1 MYKKV
6 FGFLIWIFALFSILY
21 TPLESKFIMH
31 VGEIDL
37 RTSLLDVTISLTKKQ
52 HILSF
57 GILSILLLNYF
68 LYEKGR
74 YFKVFLWVFGF
85 SVLIEA
91 IQIFFVQG
99 HFRVRD
105 LISNIVG
112 IVFSIF
118 MFNILEKHLKEASGL
133 KTVVINMITITVHI
147 LFTITVY
154 YIFKEISVML
164 GGESIRKYL

>member
-6 FGFLIWIFALFSILY
+6 FGFLIWIFVLFSILY

-105 LISNIVG
+105 LISNLVG

-133 KTVVINMITITVHI
+133 KTVVINMIMITVHI